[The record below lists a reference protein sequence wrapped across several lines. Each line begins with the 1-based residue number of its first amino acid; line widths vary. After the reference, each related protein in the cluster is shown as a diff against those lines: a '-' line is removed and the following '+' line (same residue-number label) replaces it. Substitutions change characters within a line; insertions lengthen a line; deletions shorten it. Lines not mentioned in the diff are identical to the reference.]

1 MRGNSP
7 AHYPLVRVAAT
18 RDPLLHFLGKRCR
31 FSFGSDIHSRMDY
44 STRLVRPW
52 CTCRRTADRA
62 HAADLHAC
70 AEPFDDPAWLFELK
84 LDAESFGRGMEEN
97 PTSSTLPNIS
107 LQFAVAQACVRP
119 PFSTWTLSGPRT
131 NSDGSRGGNY
141 PGRYFLAQPGH
152 RNLRPGSRRGWWRRS
167 ILGTALIVLAGVP
180 PTSSSTPR
188 GTELGRN
195 PA

>member
-62 HAADLHAC
+62 HVADLHAC

-84 LDAESFGRGMEEN
+84 LDAESFGRGM
-97 PTSSTLPNIS
+97 
-107 LQFAVAQACVRP
+107 
-119 PFSTWTLSGPRT
+119 G
-131 NSDGSRGGNY
+131 
-141 PGRYFLAQPGH
+141 
-152 RNLRPGSRRGWWRRS
+152 
-167 ILGTALIVLAGVP
+167 
-180 PTSSSTPR
+180 
-188 GTELGRN
+188 
-195 PA
+195 